1 MRVLPT
7 QRKLFAANLL
17 LEGKTAESEEQY
29 QLIEKDFAK
38 SREKVL
44 QNLEKKRKSDKR
56 YAHLF
61 PLRVAKADEFYN
73 PRIAGALAKTSR
85 IFISELIFALESQQ
99 NEKLPNLVSE
109 LPAESPFHPFINN
122 FKDKAKTVGTNFIF
136 IKTLPLELLKRNF
149 NFFFDLVNSNLND
162 KAKVYDLFAAHFASQ
177 GLIRDLLDVVGTTPS
192 PSTSFFTSSLPL
204 LPPSSFPSCLAL
216 FLSQLPL
223 ILVSFLL
230 LRILYGNMHN

>member
-1 MRVLPT
+1 MDIFKQSKMRVLPT

-85 IFISELIFALESQQ
+85 IFISELIFALENQQ

-177 GLIRDLLDVVGTTPS
+177 GLTRDLLDVVGTTPPLLLLLS
-192 PSTSFFTSSLPL
+192 LLPL
-204 LPPSSFPSCLAL
+204 F
-216 FLSQLPL
+216 F
-223 ILVSFLL
+223 
-230 LRILYGNMHN
+230 